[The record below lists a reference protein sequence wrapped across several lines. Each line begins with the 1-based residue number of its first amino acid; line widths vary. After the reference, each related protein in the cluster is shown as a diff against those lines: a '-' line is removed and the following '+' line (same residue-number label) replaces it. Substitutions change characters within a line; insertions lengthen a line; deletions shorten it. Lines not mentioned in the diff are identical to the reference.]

1 MVSISGITV
10 QDASEYAVIRA
21 LHPLGFFSKRTIFT
35 IQGTHSRYKK
45 LAVQWLNVALCFVP
59 SSVLADSSV
68 LRNRRPPAIRLFNN
82 LVLSEKG
89 SAIKI
94 DFIRGI
100 FRRAT
105 EFDYYKSLICQ
116 EKSPVSLP
124 PDRHPEQREGPQAIN
139 RLI

>member
-45 LAVQWLNVALCFVP
+45 LAVQWLNAALCFVP
-59 SSVLADSSV
+59 SSV

-82 LVLSEKG
+82 LVLREKG

-105 EFDYYKSLICQ
+105 EFDYYRSLICE
-116 EKSPVSLP
+116 EKSPASLP
-124 PDRHPEQREGPQAIN
+124 PYRHPKQREGPQAIN